1 MDTTVLK
8 VNGMTCEGCVRSVK
22 RVVQARTGTEPEV
35 SLEQG
40 EVRLPA
46 GVDAKAAAE
55 AIVGAG
61 FEVAAG

>member
-1 MDTTVLK
+1 
-8 VNGMTCEGCVRSVK
+8 MTCEGCVRSVK